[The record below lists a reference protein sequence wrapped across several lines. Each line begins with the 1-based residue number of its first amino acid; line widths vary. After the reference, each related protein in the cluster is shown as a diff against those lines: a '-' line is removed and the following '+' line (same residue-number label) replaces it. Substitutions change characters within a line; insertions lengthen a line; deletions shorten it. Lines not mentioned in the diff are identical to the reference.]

1 MLVTSHIL
9 PFYMSSW
16 AVCMY
21 RDPFFL
27 HDGPHG
33 GQGAFVHRTLDILMG
48 QWVRQGVDLELE
60 ADFDDVKRGDAE
72 SIKPDKL
79 AIYPFTSLS
88 VRDQSSIP

>member
-1 MLVTSHIL
+1 
-9 PFYMSSW
+9 
-16 AVCMY
+16 MY

-60 ADFDDVKRGDAE
+60 ANFDDVKRGDAE